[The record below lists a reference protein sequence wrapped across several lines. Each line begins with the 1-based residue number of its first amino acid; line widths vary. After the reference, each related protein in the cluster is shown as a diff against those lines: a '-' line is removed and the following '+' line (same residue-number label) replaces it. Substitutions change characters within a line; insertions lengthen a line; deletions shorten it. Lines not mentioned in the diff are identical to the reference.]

1 MGMNWKRA
9 GGAVIVALAAWAAHT
24 AWQHWRPADASE
36 GLVRGNGRIEATEID
51 VAARIGGRLREV
63 LVQEGEFVRAG
74 QVLAHIQVDTLQ
86 AQRDEAS
93 AQRAQALNAVA
104 TAKAQIAAR
113 QSDREAMQA
122 AVAQRISERD
132 AARSKLKR
140 SEALAE
146 QGMWPKQD
154 LDNDRAKALG
164 ADAAVVA
171 AQAQVRA
178 GQAAID
184 AARAQEAGALS
195 AVKAAEA
202 TLARIEAD
210 IADSALKAPRDG
222 RVQYRVANV
231 GEVVAAGG
239 KVLNL
244 VDLSDVYMTFF
255 LPSAVAGRV
264 AIGSEARI
272 VLDAAPQFVIPAKI
286 SFVSATA
293 QFTPKTVETAS
304 EREKLMFRVR
314 AQIDRELLRKHL
326 TQVKTGLP
334 GVVWLRSD
342 PAREWPASLA
352 VKLPQ

>member
-1 MGMNWKRA
+1 MNINAKRLGSA
-9 GGAVIVALAAWAAHT
+9 AILAVAAALAYA
-24 AWQHWRPADASE
+24 AWQRWRPADASE

-51 VAARIGGRLREV
+51 VAVRIGGRLSEV
-63 LVQEGEFVRAG
+63 LVKEGEFVKAG
-74 QVLAHIQVDTLQ
+74 QVLANIQVDTLE
-86 AQRDEAS
+86 AQRDEAR
-93 AQRAQALNAVA
+93 AQRTQAINAVT

-113 QSDREAMQA
+113 ESDREAMQA
-122 AVAQRISERD
+122 AVAQRVSERD
-132 AARSKLKR
+132 AANSKLKR
-140 SEALAE
+140 SEALAA

-164 ADAAVVA
+164 ADAAVAA

-178 GQAAID
+178 AQAAID
-184 AARAQEAGALS
+184 AARAQEAGAVA
-195 AVKAAEA
+195 AVKAVEA
-202 TLARIEAD
+202 TLVRIEAD
-210 IADSALKAPRDG
+210 INDSALKAPRDS

-231 GEVVAAGG
+231 GEVVGAGG

-272 VLDAAPQFVIPAKI
+272 VLDAAPEFVIPAKI

-314 AQIDRELLRKHL
+314 AQIDRELLLKHL
-326 TQVKTGLP
+326 KQVKTGLP

-342 PAREWPASLA
+342 PAREWPTSLA
-352 VKLPQ
+352 VKLPE